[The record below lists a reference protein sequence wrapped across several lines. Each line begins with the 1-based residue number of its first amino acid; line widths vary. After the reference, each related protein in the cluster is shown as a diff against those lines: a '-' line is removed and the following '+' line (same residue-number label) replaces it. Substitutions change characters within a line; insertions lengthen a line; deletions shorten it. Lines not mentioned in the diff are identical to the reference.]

1 MPLQAPKKQVAGGYL
16 LVMNPPAVSP
26 PLKWIATGGATTGA
40 AVTEQWVTWADQQRK
55 QLLGELLSHGNWFA
69 RPPRHDVLDPLLS
82 PWAGKSM
89 KGELQF
95 FCALPP
101 SPGGPGTGALSL
113 TGLTMTATSISPN
126 WRIENFTPDPEDD
139 KISLFGGDDDEGE
152 EGTREIHF
160 EDIEAVSPAMPPTQI
175 RNREWD
181 AKKFMAKERVREARL
196 KAQVAE
202 HIARKEEVRFL
213 SVYGDLDDNESTFS
227 EYDLSEEGASGDEHG
242 STASESPSN
251 P

>member
-1 MPLQAPKKQVAGGYL
+1 
-16 LVMNPPAVSP
+16 
-26 PLKWIATGGATTGA
+26 
-40 AVTEQWVTWADQQRK
+40 
-55 QLLGELLSHGNWFA
+55 
-69 RPPRHDVLDPLLS
+69 
-82 PWAGKSM
+82 M

-227 EYDLSEEGASGDEHG
+227 EYDLSEAGTSGDEQG